1 MWGPSP
7 IVRVMLNGQE
17 LKCIQ
22 PGGSKFIY
30 VAAPRNGTNTLRI
43 ELDRSQT
50 HASPLK
56 IISQFLQVQF
66 NRPGA
71 GYSSAGVTQPKQ
83 VTLPIGS
90 DAANGSGGSAI
101 TA

>member
-7 IVRVMLNGQE
+7 IVRVQLNGQE

-30 VAAPRNGTNTLRI
+30 VAAPRNGTNSLRI

-50 HASPLK
+50 HSSPLK

-66 NRPGA
+66 NRPGS
-71 GYSSAGVTQPKQ
+71 GYGSAVPPKQ
-83 VTLPIGS
+83 GILTNGGS
-90 DAANGSGGSAI
+90 NNGSSGSI
-101 TA
+101 VIS